1 MRHGVRLLK
10 RLPKERVHNVFG
22 DCGCDKAR
30 KDLEEYLRNEVCKTE
45 HADIR
50 AHLETC
56 PSCRDEALVATTLTA
71 VVARACKETAPEEL
85 RDQVLARL
93 RTEQASHH

>member
-1 MRHGVRLLK
+1 MS
-10 RLPKERVHNVFG
+10 

-50 AHLETC
+50 EHLL
-56 PSCRDEALVATTLTA
+56 SLA
-71 VVARACKETAPEEL
+71 VDDHSVRP
-85 RDQVLARL
+85 
-93 RTEQASHH
+93 